1 MGSIPSMN
9 NIFLFINK
17 DNVIY
22 SDSWDYSQQIWV
34 GVTPSGQSLNRFLV
48 RNFGFL
54 ALIRNSLGLRS
65 DKVQT
70 RNATLAVPPAKKI
83 PSKF

>member
-1 MGSIPSMN
+1 VGSIPSLD

-17 DNVIY
+17 DNVTY
-22 SDSWDYSQQIWV
+22 LDSWDYSQQILV
-34 GVTPSGQSLNRFLV
+34 GSPSGQSPNRFLV
-48 RNFGFL
+48 WNFGFL
-54 ALIRNSLGLRS
+54 ALIRNSLRLQS